1 MQTQLLGGKD
11 IYKQAFSS
19 PLPSLVDGLQTEAFG
34 EGGLPE
40 GLGEISLFED
50 QRHMAA
56 CATSLLHGMLETLSL
71 PLKRWE
77 LCQHQVVLFTSP
89 PLCLVSRELVL
100 RNRRYSGTSEGRE
113 GCLFKGSQ
121 LHAL

>member
-40 GLGEISLFED
+40 GLGEISLFAD
-50 QRHMAA
+50 PRHMAA
-56 CATSLLHGMLETLSL
+56 CATSILHGMLETPLSL
-71 PLKRWE
+71 SEMLGALLSTKWFYSH
-77 LCQHQVVLFTSP
+77 LP
-89 PLCLVSRELVL
+89 PLCLVSRELVPAKQVL
-100 RNRRYSGTSEGRE
+100 QWD
-113 GCLFKGSQ
+113 L
-121 LHAL
+121 